1 MASSVPIQPVTTLID
16 PPNLRARAENRHIW
30 KMRCIRVVERTAA
43 NLFGSPANPVLADGS
58 APAWHDDGVYVLVA
72 EVLWRPS
79 PPTRA
84 EEQALRASGKIVPP
98 MFPAS
103 WTLEPLFTVED
114 GGAGILPWDHGITDF
129 NEFLKCA
136 PPSVYLSVSAVL
148 VATTMSAWSKDGK
161 LLYPRRIRRCPPAP
175 SSASPEPLKGI
186 TRSDPSYSYEDCTTG
201 MCIPARVW

>member
-79 PPTRA
+79 PPTSA
-84 EEQALRASGKIVPP
+84 EAQALRASGKIVPP

-148 VATTMSAWSKDGK
+148 VVALPPTGFPS
-161 LLYPRRIRRCPPAP
+161 LLH
-175 SSASPEPLKGI
+175 L
-186 TRSDPSYSYEDCTTG
+186 
-201 MCIPARVW
+201 CIY